1 MARDAQATLHAAL
14 RILSTI
20 AEQHPASRQDE
31 SDVREY
37 AQDLDTPVADLAAG
51 LVHGLLTDLS
61 LSRPLSDRRRLV

>member
-1 MARDAQATLHAAL
+1 MAPDAQATLHAAL

-20 AEQHPASRQDE
+20 AEQQPASRRDE

-51 LVHGLLTDLS
+51 LVHDLLTDLS
-61 LSRPLSDRRRLV
+61 LSPPSSDRRRLV